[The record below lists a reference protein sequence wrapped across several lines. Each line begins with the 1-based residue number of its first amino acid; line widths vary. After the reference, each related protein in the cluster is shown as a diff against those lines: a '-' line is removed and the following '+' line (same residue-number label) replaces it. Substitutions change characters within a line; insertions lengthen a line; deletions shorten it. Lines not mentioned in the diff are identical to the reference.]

1 MKKARSTA
9 RAVIGSSVFYPAVF
23 EKPVVQYGCRF
34 FFVQPQRGFQVPVP
48 ADIAIVLVEPQS
60 PGNVGMVCRAMKNM
74 GLSKLRLVNPCP
86 IDHPE
91 ALMFAVSAKDLL
103 ERAEIFPDLA
113 SALADTPIA
122 VATTRRHGKYR
133 QEIFTPVEIVEKMA
147 ADAGTNRIALVFGRE
162 DSGLTTAEVSLCKW
176 QATIPTAGEY
186 GSLNLAQSVLIFCY
200 EILKAS
206 GATDKQTV
214 RELAPGESLES
225 MYSHMAQVL
234 LKIGF
239 LNPENP
245 AHLMMTLRRILSRA
259 ELDSREVTIIRGM
272 MSQIDWASGEFKG
285 KKGGV

>member
-1 MKKARSTA
+1 
-9 RAVIGSSVFYPAVF
+9 
-23 EKPVVQYGCRF
+23 
-34 FFVQPQRGFQVPVP
+34 VPIS
-48 ADIAIVLVEPQS
+48 ADITIILVEPQS

-74 GLSKLRLVNPCP
+74 GLSSLRLVNPCP

-103 ERAEIFPDLA
+103 EKAEIFPDLQ
-113 SALADTPIA
+113 SALADSPLS

-133 QEIFTPVEIVEKMA
+133 QEIFSPSGIVEKIA
-147 ADAGTNRIALVFGRE
+147 ADAGTNRCSLVFGRE
-162 DSGLTTAEVSLCKW
+162 DSGLTTAEVSLCRW
-176 QATIPTAGEY
+176 QATIPTSDEY

-200 EILKAS
+200 EMLKAS
-206 GATDKQTV
+206 GVTDAQAV

-225 MYSHMAQVL
+225 MYSHMEKVL
-234 LKIGF
+234 MKIGF

-272 MSQIDWASGEFKG
+272 MSQIDWACSDFKG
-285 KKGGV
+285 KKGVA